1 MSEFNHKQHWDGL
14 LGQLSSLSTQFG
26 QIPPESAYYKLGQDF
41 QEVLRQLLIDAFK
54 EASPLNRLS
63 TQKNQAQPAAEET
76 PQPAATVKKKKE
88 RYKPKAKPYFSEQ
101 EEPERMEQLFTQFFT
116 RCSRAGDKKHLY
128 ANGSPKA
135 PSDFLGC
142 LYIACIN
149 NLKNDERFNLKAF
162 FNLFD
167 KIRSQ
172 LGEDCPVIVTYDAVR
187 KKLEVKKKLRDWIE
201 DYDKSTARKFY
212 NERVLAGKNKEKLSS
227 WTEIRERVL
236 EDGRA
241 VGIFPPAKTSK
252 K

>member
-1 MSEFNHKQHWDGL
+1 MSDFNHKLYWDEL

-41 QEVLRQLLIDAFK
+41 QESLRLLVMDAWK
-54 EASPLNRLS
+54 GTSPLNRLS
-63 TQKNQAQPAAEET
+63 TQNNQAQPAAEET
-76 PQPAATVKKKKE
+76 SQPTAPVKKKKE
-88 RYKPKAKPYFSEQ
+88 RYKPTAKPYFSEQ
-101 EEPERMEQLFTQFFT
+101 EDAERMGQLFTQLFT

-128 ANGSPKA
+128 ANGSPEA

-149 NLKNDERFNLKAF
+149 NLKNDERFNLRAF

-212 NERVLAGKNKEKLSS
+212 NERVLAGKNREKLSS